1 MQAPPDTAD
10 ASQPTV
16 VVVTA
21 PLQPRIEWTGQRRR
35 GLASWQVRRVTTYM
49 GERLDQEMCL
59 QELARLV
66 NLSRFHFCT
75 AFRLATG
82 QTPREWLI
90 ARRIERACK
99 LLEQPSMSITK
110 VGLAVGYAT
119 PSAFAASF
127 HKRMGMTPSAFRRTL
142 EIAL

>member
-1 MQAPPDTAD
+1 MLRMQAPQPDTAD
-10 ASQPTV
+10 ASQTPIETPA
-16 VVVTA
+16 TS
-21 PLQPRIEWTGQRRR
+21 QPSIEWAAQRRR
-35 GLASWQVRRVTTYM
+35 GLANWQVRRVTAYM
-49 GERLDQEMCL
+49 GERLDQEIGL
-59 QELARLV
+59 QELARLI

-90 ARRIERACK
+90 ARRIERACN
-99 LLEQPSMSITK
+99 LLAQPSMSITN

-127 HKRMGMTPSAFRRTL
+127 HKRMGLTPSEFRRTL
-142 EIAL
+142 

>member
-1 MQAPPDTAD
+1 MPGMQAPPPDTAD
-10 ASQPTV
+10 ASLAPIEAAATSQSSPTWN
-16 VVVTA
+16 T
-21 PLQPRIEWTGQRRR
+21 QRRR
-35 GLASWQVRRVTTYM
+35 GLANWQVRRVTAYM
-49 GERLDQEMCL
+49 GERLDQEICL

-90 ARRIERACK
+90 ARRIEQACK
-99 LLEQPSMSITK
+99 LLAQPSLTITK

-127 HKRMGMTPSAFRRTL
+127 HKRMGMTPSEFRRTL
-142 EIAL
+142 

>member
-1 MQAPPDTAD
+1 MLRMQAPPPVIAD
-10 ASQPTV
+10 ASQMPVPTADAV
-16 VVVTA
+16 SPSMA
-21 PLQPRIEWTGQRRR
+21 WTGQRRR
-35 GLASWQVRRVTTYM
+35 GLANWQVRRVTTYM
-49 GERLDQEMCL
+49 SERLDQDVCL
-59 QELARLV
+59 QELARLI

-82 QTPREWLI
+82 ETPREWLI

-99 LLEQPSMSITK
+99 LLAQPSMTITK

-127 HKRMGMTPSAFRRTL
+127 HKRTGMTPSEFRR
-142 EIAL
+142 AL

>member
-1 MQAPPDTAD
+1 MRRMQAPLPDTAD
-10 ASQPTV
+10 ASQIAIVTAATSQPTV
-16 VVVTA
+16 
-21 PLQPRIEWTGQRRR
+21 EWTGQRRR
-35 GLASWQVRRVTTYM
+35 GLANWQVRRVTAYM
-49 GERLDQEMCL
+49 SERLDQEICL

-99 LLEQPSMSITK
+99 LLTQLSMSITK

-127 HKRMGMTPSAFRRTL
+127 HKRMGMTPSEFRR
-142 EIAL
+142 AL

>member
-1 MQAPPDTAD
+1 MQAPPSDIAE
-10 ASQPTV
+10 ASPPPAPTMA
-16 VVVTA
+16 TSHQSSA
-21 PLQPRIEWTGQRRR
+21 WKNQRRR
-35 GLASWQVRRVTTYM
+35 GLANWQVKRVTAYM
-49 GERLDQEMCL
+49 RERLDQDMCL

-66 NLSRFHFCT
+66 SLSRFHFCT

-90 ARRIERACK
+90 ARRIERARD
-99 LLEQPSMSITK
+99 LLAQPSLSITK

-127 HKRMGMTPSAFRRTL
+127 HKHTGMTPSEFRRGL
-142 EIAL
+142 

>member
-1 MQAPPDTAD
+1 MPMPTA
-10 ASQPTV
+10 AV
-16 VVVTA
+16 
-21 PLQPRIEWTGQRRR
+21 QRRR
-35 GLASWQVRRVTTYM
+35 GLATWQVRRVTAYM
-49 GERLDQEMCL
+49 SERLDQEVSL
-59 QELARLV
+59 GELAGLI

-99 LLEQPSMSITK
+99 LLAHPAMSITR

-127 HKRMGMTPSAFRRTL
+127 HKRMGVTPSEFRR
-142 EIAL
+142 AL

>member
-1 MQAPPDTAD
+1 MQASPPAIATTDD
-10 ASQPTV
+10 AQPGV
-16 VVVTA
+16 
-21 PLQPRIEWTGQRRR
+21 EWTAKRRR
-35 GLASWQVRRVTTYM
+35 GLANWQVKRVTAYM
-49 GERLDQEMCL
+49 SERLDQDVCL
-59 QELARLV
+59 QELARLI

-82 QTPREWLI
+82 KTPREWLI

-99 LLEQPSMSITK
+99 LLAQPSMTITK

-127 HKRMGMTPSAFRRTL
+127 HKRMGMTPSEFRR
-142 EIAL
+142 AL

>member
-1 MQAPPDTAD
+1 MDGMQAPQTDTAD
-10 ASQPTV
+10 ASQSPIEAVAT
-16 VVVTA
+16 
-21 PLQPRIEWTGQRRR
+21 PQPNPEWNGQRRR
-35 GLASWQVRRVTTYM
+35 GLANWQVRRVTAYM
-49 GERLDQEMCL
+49 GERLDQEICL
-59 QELARLV
+59 QELARLI

-90 ARRIERACK
+90 ARRIERACA
-99 LLEQPSMSITK
+99 LLAQPSLSITK

-127 HKRMGMTPSAFRRTL
+127 HKRMGMTPSEFRR
-142 EIAL
+142 AL

>member
-1 MQAPPDTAD
+1 MQAPPPDSAD
-10 ASQPTV
+10 ASPSDIS
-16 VVVTA
+16 TA
-21 PLQPRIEWTGQRRR
+21 ETLEPSFEWNGQRRR
-35 GLASWQVRRVTTYM
+35 GLANWQVRRVTAYM
-49 GERLDQEMCL
+49 GERLDQEICL
-59 QELARLV
+59 QELARLL

-99 LLEQPSMSITK
+99 LLAQPSMSITK

-119 PSAFAASF
+119 PSAFAATF
-127 HKRMGMTPSAFRRTL
+127 HKRMGMTPSAFRR
-142 EIAL
+142 AL

>member
-1 MQAPPDTAD
+1 MPRMQAPPPEIAV
-10 ASQPTV
+10 ASQMPMPTAEV
-16 VVVTA
+16 S
-21 PLQPRIEWTGQRRR
+21 RR
-35 GLASWQVRRVTTYM
+35 GLAGWQVRRVTAYM
-49 GERLDQEMCL
+49 SERLDQEVCL
-59 QELARLV
+59 QELAALI

-90 ARRIERACK
+90 ARRLESACK
-99 LLEQPSMSITK
+99 LLAQPAMSITK

-127 HKRMGMTPSAFRRTL
+127 HKRMGMTPSQFRR
-142 EIAL
+142 AL

>member
-1 MQAPPDTAD
+1 MPRMQAPQPDSAD
-10 ASQPTV
+10 ASRSLISTDA
-16 VVVTA
+16 TS
-21 PLQPRIEWTGQRRR
+21 RSGIEWSVQRRR
-35 GLASWQVRRVTTYM
+35 GLANWQVRRVTAYM
-49 GERLDQEMCL
+49 GERLDQEVRL

-90 ARRIERACK
+90 ARRIERACN
-99 LLEQPSMSITK
+99 LLAQPSMSITK

-119 PSAFAASF
+119 PSAFAATF
-127 HKRMGMTPSAFRRTL
+127 HKRMGITPSEFRRTL
-142 EIAL
+142 